1 MQSHLSKIVMNKV
14 ADARNAQ
21 DNRPIHEDR
30 I

>member
-21 DNRPIHEDR
+21 DNHPIRGDR